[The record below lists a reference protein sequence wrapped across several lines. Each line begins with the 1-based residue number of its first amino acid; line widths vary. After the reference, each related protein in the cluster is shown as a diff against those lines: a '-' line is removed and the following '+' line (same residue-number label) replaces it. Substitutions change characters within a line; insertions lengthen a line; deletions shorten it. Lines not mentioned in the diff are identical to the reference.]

1 MKKNSVRWWI
11 VLAVILVVYNVI
23 VFAIPL
29 ERSAVFFLSWI
40 FTVVAIFAQV
50 YVIHTAFYRGAGIKS
65 KFYGW
70 PIAKIGVVYLIA
82 QIVLG
87 LVFMALGNRI
97 RLWIPIILYVT
108 LLGISVIGFIAADAM
123 RDEVER
129 QDTKLKKDVARMRML
144 QSQAASM
151 IQLIQDGQVRQALE
165 KFSEDLRFS
174 DPVSSESL
182 EDIETDLT
190 ACVEELHQAVTDDD
204 PDNILVLIQKAETI
218 LMERN
223 RLCKLGKQLT
233 H

>member
-1 MKKNSVRWWI
+1 
-11 VLAVILVVYNVI
+11 
-23 VFAIPL
+23 
-29 ERSAVFFLSWI
+29 
-40 FTVVAIFAQV
+40 
-50 YVIHTAFYRGAGIKS
+50 
-65 KFYGW
+65 
-70 PIAKIGVVYLIA
+70 
-82 QIVLG
+82 
-87 LVFMALGNRI
+87 
-97 RLWIPIILYVT
+97 
-108 LLGISVIGFIAADAM
+108 
-123 RDEVER
+123 
-129 QDTKLKKDVARMRML
+129 
-144 QSQAASM
+144 M
-151 IQLIQDGQVRQALE
+151 IQLTQESQVRQALE